1 VTCVSRSQVAPES
14 NVGYIEPLV
23 TFFKVGSSFNPGK
36 KKTDP
41 GVALILSLTFSLSLS
56 LRGITMGFAGWPLG
70 LFLSAISSIFGI
82 LGKLFLK
89 LAHNQ
94 RELDED
100 DHLLHEY
107 DAVRDTTTT
116 TTDDEDDDRER
127 DSPQRSRL
135 WYTYFYAG
143 LLSMLVLNPALGAAA
158 YSFASQSLLAPMA
171 GLTIGWNTLMGP
183 LLLPHERLTTHD
195 FIGALLIFAGCVLVG
210 VSGTHEPPPLP
221 VSQLTQR
228 FVSVPFLLYTIA
240 AAGCFILL
248 FHQSKDALRVS
259 WSEAASKRSSSTPKG
274 MRAVSHRNKADLSQ
288 VSRVALSVLAGVTS
302 GQLFFLAAAMR
313 IAKQGNAAHIWAYPV
328 TYVCIAGA
336 LSTALAGL
344 YLLNAALKVEDAV
357 VVIYLYEASYILSGA
372 VSGLCFFQDMNDLGA
387 WHFVVYSLSLM
398 LILLGIYVVA
408 SRNGGVLTYEDEENL
423 LPLLSAPPSM
433 TDVTNK
439 QLFRKASYYA
449 SRSPTRSRSA
459 SYRQFSDDQDDAS
472 LRNDKNRRNSYPA
485 IPSRLG

>member
-1 VTCVSRSQVAPES
+1 
-14 NVGYIEPLV
+14 
-23 TFFKVGSSFNPGK
+23 
-36 KKTDP
+36 
-41 GVALILSLTFSLSLS
+41 
-56 LRGITMGFAGWPLG
+56 
-70 LFLSAISSIFGI
+70 
-82 LGKLFLK
+82 
-89 LAHNQ
+89 
-94 RELDED
+94 
-100 DHLLHEY
+100 LLHEY

-195 FIGALLIFAGCVLVG
+195 FIGALLIFAGCVFVG

-274 MRAVSHRNKADLSQ
+274 MRAVSHRNKDDLSQ

-472 LRNDKNRRNSYPA
+472 LRDDKNRRNSYPA
-485 IPSRLG
+485 MPSRLR